1 MQKLMKRKMH
11 YETIMPVEAYD
22 CEEQDDDW
30 ETEIGIALA
39 ATGIGVEAAVLLGFV
54 SGPVG
59 ATIGI
64 GLGAAAITNAAVHNE
79 ELMETVGEGS
89 ALQAQANVAMA
100 NEIVNTVNDIGNAAG
115 DAVMD
120 FVSNIDQNDP
130 MVQLYGE

>member
-1 MQKLMKRKMH
+1 MQKLVKRKMH
-11 YETIMPVEAYD
+11 YETIMPIEAYEG
-22 CEEQDDDW
+22 EEKDDDW

-79 ELMETVGEGS
+79 ELMADIGESS

-100 NEIVNTVNDIGNAAG
+100 NEIVNTVSDIGNAAG
-115 DAVMD
+115 EAVMD
-120 FVSNIDQNDP
+120 FVANIDQNDP